1 MYVSVVGVRNVSAW
15 GECMG
20 CVRVWVWVC
29 VSAGWDVNV
38 LGACV

>member
-1 MYVSVVGVRNVSAW
+1 MYVSVVGVRDFMR
-15 GECMG
+15 ECVG